1 MSNTKIS
8 ADPDA
13 SALDGTEQLA
23 GVQGGANVNIT
34 PAQIVTYANDSANP
48 KTALVNFT
56 GWNMD
61 TTQDFD
67 VAHGLGASRLNIVGV
82 HAVIR
87 SSAGVQPI
95 PLNSTNGTI
104 INGGV
109 GNIGVTNITLRRIAT
124 GNFDSAIYNNAEGTI
139 LIFYTV

>member
-1 MSNTKIS
+1 MANTKIS
-8 ADPDA
+8 GLSAA
-13 SALDGTEQLA
+13 AALDGTEEIP
-23 GVQGGANVNIT
+23 GVQGGGNVKITVNEIRGNIT
-34 PAQIVTYANDSANP
+34 PHT
-48 KTALVNFT
+48 VNFT

-67 VAHGLGASRLNIVGV
+67 VAHGLGAERLNIVGV
-82 HAVIR
+82 HVVIR
-87 SSAGVQPI
+87 SGAGVQPI

-109 GNIGVTNITLRRIAT
+109 GNIGVTNVTLRRIAT

-139 LIFYTV
+139 LIFYTS